1 MKKLTQKQ
9 LQMISNYKY
18 ARYDTIGQLYKNAS
32 CYKWR
37 AENNILNEM
46 QNNNGYDYRVCGGNS
61 CTFSCAYRYKDNDGY
76 EHLVYH
82 TAYNRF
88 DFIVG
93 IGGF

>member
-9 LQMISNYKY
+9 LQMINNYKY
-18 ARYDTIGQLYKNAS
+18 ARYDSLAQCYKNCSWA
-32 CYKWR
+32 KEK
-37 AENNILNEM
+37 AENEILREM
-46 QNNNGYDYRVCGGNS
+46 CNNNGYDYRICGFNS
-61 CTFSCAYRYKDNDGY
+61 CTFSCAYRYKDNQGY

-82 TAYNRF
+82 THINRF

>member
-9 LQMISNYKY
+9 LQMINNYKY
-18 ARYDTIGQLYKNAS
+18 ARYDSVDY
-32 CYKWR
+32 CYKKPSYYKQM
-37 AENNILNEM
+37 AESKIFDEM
-46 QNNNGYDYRVCGGNS
+46 YNNNGYDYRICGFNS
-61 CTFSCAYRYKDNDGY
+61 CTFSCAYRYKDNQGY

-82 TAYNRF
+82 THCNRF